1 MNNYKQLKNELYKK
15 FLKDIKNKID
25 KVNMS
30 YIETDFIKEIVTE
43 ETGYLFPEFYEN
55 YKNDGTILISGISY
69 NVEFKRMHDYEKDK
83 NIFKIR
89 KFFHVKS
96 LDVIWIE
103 YSEEFNWITFYD
115 LNEITKKVK
124 YKINGDTLETYEDV
138 EPFLILEV

>member
-1 MNNYKQLKNELYKK
+1 MNNYKQLKNKYYKE
-15 FLKDIKNKID
+15 FLKNLKNKID

-30 YIETDFIKEIVTE
+30 YIETDFIKEIIMD
-43 ETGYLFPEFYEN
+43 ETGFLFPFSYEN
-55 YKNDGTILISGISY
+55 YKDDGKILMSGISY
-69 NVEFKRMHDYEKDK
+69 DVEFKRMHDYEKNK

-124 YKINGDTLETYEDV
+124 YKINGDTLETDEDV
-138 EPFLILEV
+138 DPFLILEV

>member
-1 MNNYKQLKNELYKK
+1 MSNYKQLKKELYKK
-15 FLKDIKNKID
+15 FLKDLKNKID

-30 YIETDFIKEIVTE
+30 YIETDFIKEIIMDK
-43 ETGYLFPEFYEN
+43 TGFLFPFSNEN
-55 YKNDGTILISGISY
+55 YKDDGTILISGISY
-69 NVEFKRMHDYEKDK
+69 NVEFKRMHDYEKNK

-115 LNEITKKVK
+115 LNEITKKIK
-124 YKINGDTLETYEDV
+124 YKINGDTLETDEDV
-138 EPFLILEV
+138 DPFLILEV

>member
-1 MNNYKQLKNELYKK
+1 MEEYKQLKNKYYKE
-15 FLKDIKNKID
+15 FLKNLKNKID

-30 YIETDFIKEIVTE
+30 YIETDFIKEIIMDR
-43 ETGYLFPEFYEN
+43 TGFLFPEFYEN
-55 YKNDGTILISGISY
+55 YKDDGIILISGLSY

-96 LDVIWIE
+96 LNVIWIE

-115 LNEITKKVK
+115 LNEITKKIK
-124 YKINGDTLETYEDV
+124 YKINGDTLETSEDV
-138 EPFLILEV
+138 DPFLILEV

>member
-1 MNNYKQLKNELYKK
+1 MSNYKQLKNELYKK
-15 FLKDIKNKID
+15 FLKDLRNKID

-30 YIETDFIKEIVTE
+30 YIETDFIKEIVTD

-55 YKNDGTILISGISY
+55 YKNDGTILISGLSY
-69 NVEFKRMHDYEKDK
+69 NVEFKRMHDYEKNK

-124 YKINGDTLETYEDV
+124 YKINGDTLETDEAV